1 MKRTLHGLGIL
12 IGMMALAAC
21 GGHPAGSRTEENGP
35 AAKVRIQPV
44 ASREG
49 KRWFQASG
57 TVRSL
62 IQTPLASKIMGTVIE
77 VKVRAGD
84 QVKTGQLLATI
95 DARDVDGMVRK
106 SEAGLQEAMMAQEEV
121 ERGLQAIQA
130 SLDLA
135 NATLKRYQNLY
146 DKKSVSPQE
155 FDEVQA
161 RQRVAAAQVEA
172 MQAKKRQMQAKM
184 EQARSDISSSQSL
197 QSYAEIRSPLNGVV
211 VQRQAE
217 PGSMAMPGMPL
228 LVVEESGRF
237 RLEAAVEESRI
248 QAVKLGQ
255 RVPVKVSA
263 AGADPLAGT
272 VGEIQPGGDP
282 ASRTYLVKINLPI
295 VRELR
300 SGMYGEAS
308 FENGVS
314 RGVWIPAQ
322 SVVRQ
327 GQLEG
332 VFVVDAENHAHLRLL
347 KLGDGTA
354 SEMEV
359 LTGLEPGERLVV
371 EGIAG
376 LKDGSRVEVAQ

>member
-1 MKRTLHGLGIL
+1 MKRTLYAMGML
-12 IGMMALAAC
+12 IGITALAAC
-21 GGHPAGSRTEENGP
+21 GGHSERGRTEEKEP
-35 AAKVRIQPV
+35 AIRVRVQPV

-57 TVRSL
+57 TVHSL

-106 SEAGLQEAMMAQEEV
+106 SEAGLQEAAMAQEEV
-121 ERGLQAIQA
+121 ERGLQANQA
-130 SLDLA
+130 NLDLA
-135 NATLKRYQNLY
+135 NATLKRYQNLW
-146 DKKSVSPQE
+146 DKKSVSQQE

-161 RQRVAAAQVEA
+161 RQRAAAAQVEA
-172 MQAKKRQMQAKM
+172 MQAKKRQVQAKM
-184 EQARSDISSSQSL
+184 EQARSDISSSQAL
-197 QSYAEIRSPLNGVV
+197 KSYAEIRSPLNGVV

-217 PGSMAMPGMPL
+217 PGSMAVPGAPL
-228 LVVEESGRF
+228 LVVEATGRF

-255 RVPVKVSA
+255 KVPVKVSA
-263 AGADPLAGT
+263 AGPDPLAGI

-295 VRELR
+295 MREIR

-308 FENGVS
+308 FEDGA
-314 RGVWIPAQ
+314 RQGIWIPSQ
-322 SVVRQ
+322 SIVRQ
-327 GQLEG
+327 GQLDG
-332 VFVVDAENHAHLRLL
+332 VYVVDAENHAHIRLL
-347 KLGDGTA
+347 KLGEGTA

-359 LTGLEPGERLVV
+359 LAGLEPGDRLVV
-371 EGIAG
+371 DGIAG